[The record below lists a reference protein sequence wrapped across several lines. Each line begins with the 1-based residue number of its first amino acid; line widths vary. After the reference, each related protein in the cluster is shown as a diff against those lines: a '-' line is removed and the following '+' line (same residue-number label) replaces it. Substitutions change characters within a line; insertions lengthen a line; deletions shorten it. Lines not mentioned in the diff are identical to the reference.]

1 MGRGASRAILLPT
14 VQRKLGGLSDD
25 SFSAKMETVR
35 RATPPCRPRT
45 AHGCRSYTIITTEAN
60 ELMATPLILS

>member
-25 SFSAKMETVR
+25 SFSAKMNRSARHTTVSP
-35 RATPPCRPRT
+35 ANG
-45 AHGCRSYTIITTEAN
+45 AWLRSYTIITTEAN